1 MAVYVRTEGN
11 PTGLTQAL
19 RQQVQA
25 VDPDLPLFGERTM
38 DDLVSASVAQR
49 RFAMQV
55 VGLFGV
61 LALLLA
67 GIGIYGVMAYS
78 VTQRTREI
86 GIRMALGAS
95 TGSILRW
102 VLRQGMQLTLI
113 GVGVGLLGALALTR
127 LLRGLLFGI
136 APTDLVTYAGLTL
149 LLAAV
154 AQLACYIP
162 ARRATKVDP
171 LVALR
176 YE

>member
-1 MAVYVRTEGN
+1 
-11 PTGLTQAL
+11 
-19 RQQVQA
+19 
-25 VDPDLPLFGERTM
+25 M
-38 DDLVSASVAQR
+38 DDLVSASLAQR

-61 LALLLA
+61 LALFLA

-86 GIRMALGAS
+86 GIRLALGAS
-95 TGSILRW
+95 TGAILRW
-102 VLRQGMQLTLI
+102 LLGRGMRLTLI
-113 GVGVGLLGALALTR
+113 GVAAGLLGALAVGR
-127 LLRGLLFGI
+127 LLRGLLFGV
-136 APTDLVTYAGLTL
+136 APTDVVTYAALTL
-149 LLAAV
+149 LLAGV
-154 AQLACYIP
+154 ALLACYIP

>member
-1 MAVYVRTEGN
+1 V
-11 PTGLTQAL
+11 
-19 RQQVQA
+19 
-25 VDPDLPLFGERTM
+25 FGETTM
-38 DDLVSASVAQR
+38 QELVSASLAQR

-61 LALLLA
+61 LALFLA

-95 TGSILRW
+95 AGNILRW
-102 VLRQGMQLTLI
+102 LLGQGMRLTLI
-113 GVGVGLLGALALTR
+113 GVGLGLFGALALTR
-127 LLRGLLFGI
+127 LLRGLLFGV
-136 APTDLVTYAGLTL
+136 APTDILTYAALTL
-149 LLAAV
+149 ALAAV
-154 AQLACYIP
+154 ALLACFIP